1 MLIIIYL
8 TSGAIPLKAQEIPD
22 YLRDQIIEIQNQILI
37 EGFEV
42 TSIGRTWLGRILIKA
57 SNGSVEREIVIN
69 RGSGQVIHDRKK
81 NPRINATKNYNAS
94 KKNVLQSLPNKKHA
108 DERTGSKANK
118 AKKPNKQKNK
128 VNKNPKVKSKESR

>member
-1 MLIIIYL
+1 M
-8 TSGAIPLKAQEIPD
+8 PLKAQEIPD
-22 YLRDQIIEIQNQILI
+22 YLRDQIIEIQNQMLI

-81 NPRINATKNYNAS
+81 KPRINATKNYNTS
-94 KKNVLQSLPNKKHA
+94 QKNVPQSPPNKKHA
-108 DERTGSKANK
+108 DERTGSKENK

-128 VNKNPKVKSKESR
+128 VNKNPKVKKKLRNQYQNCSR